1 MVENKYEMQDLVSA
15 TLNQKPID
23 FSNAFGSLMVDRLN
37 DAVAE
42 KKMEIAKAMFSP
54 AVETDESEND
64 EDLENNSEEETDGET
79 A

>member
-23 FSNAFGSLMVDRLN
+23 FSNAFGALMVDRLN

-42 KKMEIAKAMFSP
+42 RKTEIAKSMFSP